1 MHCVNSVMHKCIMVK
16 VGENE
21 EHRKY
26 VKTRK
31 FYETRGEILR
41 SRGKEKFRKMG
52 ECIGIPKIEGK

>member
-1 MHCVNSVMHKCIMVK
+1 MVK